1 MPVQEITKSYCIT
14 SEGNTEYFAQQV
26 ACALIFMENGEQR
39 FITFIMPSD
48 SCTVKELLQQIGVP
62 ISDDS
67 YIKCF
72 MNLGG
77 KVNYIVSVSTIV
89 VDNYDLL
96 RSVEEILNQSVV
108 LDQLFQIECMRRTIV
123 HHSSPN
129 ISQIF
134 CSECHKNGIY
144 NSS

>member
-1 MPVQEITKSYCIT
+1 
-14 SEGNTEYFAQQV
+14 
-26 ACALIFMENGEQR
+26 MENGEQR

-48 SCTVKELLQQIGVP
+48 SCTVKELMQQIGVP

-72 MNLGG
+72 MNMGG
-77 KVNYIVSVSTIV
+77 KVNYIISVSTIV

-123 HHSSPN
+123 QHSSPN
-129 ISQIF
+129 ISKFF